1 LIQGVIVE
9 GLSTAGKTSV
19 LSALKKIHSQTPNV
33 ERTMIAISEHYS
45 QILHSDNGV
54 LRSLKLDEHIKL
66 LKRHVDYLE
75 QLHNWID
82 SLGHTKPSNGV
93 FYILERFHLNH
104 RAAFTDLTEIET
116 LEQRLSN
123 LNAHCVLLTLSP
135 DVVESRFVESRG
147 EDWKTYLIGNYS
159 TTTEACQKFLE
170 DQVKLRKCAKQSL
183 IPTLEINTDDADWDS
198 YAKQLLE
205 ILNKRGTLVQNS
217 P

>member
-45 QILHSDNGV
+45 QILHSDHGV

-82 SLGHTKPSNGV
+82 SLGRTKPSNGV

-104 RAAFTDLTEIET
+104 RAAFADLIEIET
-116 LEQRLSN
+116 LEQRLSK
-123 LNAHCVLLTLSP
+123 LNARCVLLALSP

-147 EDWKTYLIGNYS
+147 EDWKSYVIGNYS
-159 TTTEACQKFLE
+159 TTTKH
-170 DQVKLRKCAKQSL
+170 VVS
-183 IPTLEINTDDADWDS
+183 S
-198 YAKQLLE
+198 
-205 ILNKRGTLVQNS
+205 
-217 P
+217 